1 MGRKYVKIED
11 DVPFDITIENAAF
24 GIGSHR
30 KIVKAAQWNFEC
42 CDCHL
47 VHNVSL
53 IPSKHKIKILMHR
66 DNRATAQLRR
76 HANKEDEDFHIRGRN
91 LK

>member
-11 DVPFDITIENAAF
+11 GIPFDVSIEKI
-24 GIGSHR
+24 GIGIGKH
-30 KIVKAAQWNFEC
+30 KIITMAARWNFEC

-53 IPSKHKIKILMHR
+53 VASKHKIKIIMHR

-76 HANKEDEDFHIRGRN
+76 HSNKEDEDFHIRGRN